1 MEKERLIM
9 YYALI
14 FLIALI
20 ILVTGVIGISLYQ
33 ARKRMAAK
41 SQEGSK
47 AFVLALRKSNN
58 SIGDNEC
65 VAQALEILKEEG
77 FEDFECYKK

>member
-58 SIGDNEC
+58 EC
-65 VAQALEILKEEG
+65 VAQALKILKEEG